1 MPSSLIIVGLV
12 VAWLVVLVPMVARK
26 RQEVARTAE
35 ATSAVPD
42 ARRDETSSSVEEEF
56 AMPDAGHTEAEPAQ
70 PEDLAAPEDGY
81 ELEDGY
87 DDGYDEYLDDDEPTP
102 RPYRPGRGGFDA
114 ETAARVARAKYA
126 FRQRVVLLLLL
137 GAVGTAVAAVAVTPL
152 VWWAHGVL
160 DLTLVGYL
168 SYLRRQVR
176 IEEDVRARRLARLR
190 AQPARRPAPRREPRV
205 EAEPEADLAPVAEE
219 EPRSAL
225 VPRTAVQPTQPRPGT
240 VVVDLDDED
249 PVFVE
254 LDGPSRMPYRRAA
267 GE

>member
-1 MPSSLIIVGLV
+1 LIIVGLV

-35 ATSAVPD
+35 ATPAAPE

-56 AMPDAGHTEAEPAQ
+56 AMPDAGHTETAPAQ
-70 PEDLAAPEDGY
+70 PEGVAAAEDGY

-87 DDGYDEYLDDDEPTP
+87 DDGYDEYLDDEPTP

-152 VWWAHGVL
+152 IWWAHGAL

-176 IEEDVRARRLARLR
+176 IEEDVRARRLARLQ
-190 AQPARRPAPRREPRV
+190 AARRPAPRREPRA
-205 EAEPEADLAPVAEE
+205 EAEPEAEALAAVAVVEE

-225 VPRTAVQPTQPRPGT
+225 TPRPAVQPTQPRPGT

-254 LDGPSRMPYRRAA
+254 LDGPGRMPYRRAA